1 MERFKQVCVPL
12 TASFQSI
19 SLKIKQVE
27 ERLGVIGEKGLA
39 AKVHEIQMLEKDHL
53 NLRVQINDK
62 QVKLALLD
70 YELKRQKFI
79 QKTID
84 DSEIEVKRMPF
95 AQEIDLLRR

>member
-39 AKVHEIQMLEKDHL
+39 AKVHDIQMLEKDHL

-62 QVKLALLD
+62 
-70 YELKRQKFI
+70 
-79 QKTID
+79 
-84 DSEIEVKRMPF
+84 
-95 AQEIDLLRR
+95 